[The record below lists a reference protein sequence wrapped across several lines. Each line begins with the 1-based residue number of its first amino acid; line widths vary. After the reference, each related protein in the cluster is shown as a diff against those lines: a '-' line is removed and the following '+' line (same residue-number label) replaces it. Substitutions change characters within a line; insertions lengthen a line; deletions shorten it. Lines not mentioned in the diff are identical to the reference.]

1 MRRTFFALT
10 ALAVA
15 QTSLPAAESSETFEL
30 YVTNERDGTVS
41 VIDGATQ
48 KVVSTFPVGKR
59 PRGIRCTADGQSL
72 LVALSGSPRMGP
84 GVDKERELSAAPD
97 RAADGLGVIDR
108 KVRSLRTKLNVGSDP
123 EQFGLSLDGALA
135 VIANEDKGTASIVSV
150 ADGKVLAEALVG
162 EEPEGVAVNPAN
174 GQFYVTCETAGDV
187 FVIDPEKGQSIAKF
201 NVGPR
206 PRSAAFLP
214 DGSRAYVP
222 SETDGTIAIID
233 TSTNKVTG
241 KILLQKPALP
251 MDTLMSPNGKEL
263 YVSNGRGNTVSVID
277 TAMNREVATI
287 PVGKRAWGLALSPDG
302 KRLFSANGISND
314 ISVIDLPTRKEV
326 ARIPVGDGPWGIA
339 VGR

>member
-1 MRRTFFALT
+1 MRRSLFAF
-10 ALAVA
+10 AMLAAA
-15 QTSLPAAESSETFEL
+15 QAAILAGDSPGSFEL
-30 YVTNERDGTVS
+30 YVTNERAGTVS

-59 PRGIRCTADGQSL
+59 PRGIHCTGDGQSL

-84 GVDKERELSAAPD
+84 GVDKARALSAAPD

-108 KVRSLRTKLNVGSDP
+108 KSRSVKEKLNVGSDP
-123 EQFGLSLDGALA
+123 EQFGLSLDGATA
-135 VIANEDKGTASIVSV
+135 MVANEDKGTASIISM
-150 ADGKVLAEALVG
+150 ADGKVLAEVLVG

-174 GQFYVTCETAGDV
+174 GQFYITCETVGDV
-187 FVIDPEKGQSIAKF
+187 FVVDPEKGQAIAKF

-222 SETDGTIAIID
+222 SESMGTLAIVD
-233 TSTNKVTG
+233 TAKSKVTG
-241 KILLQKPALP
+241 MIRLQKPAFP
-251 MDTLMSPNGKEL
+251 MDTLMSSDGKEL

-277 TAMNREVATI
+277 TATNREVATI
-287 PVGKRAWGLALSPDG
+287 PVGQRAWGLALSPDG
-302 KRLFSANGISND
+302 KRLFSANGASND
-314 ISVIDLPTRKEV
+314 VSVIDVSSRKEIT
-326 ARIPVGDGPWGIA
+326 RIPVGDGPWGLA